1 MGDSFLK
8 KQSSAPP
15 SGGFVT
21 NSQPQQQFNQGNPY
35 PPPQQ
40 GGNYY
45 DPRYAMTAD
54 MIYREIGY
62 RDGNPTEI
70 DIFSDLL
77 NGTAPV
83 ERFLVGDG
91 WNEGD
96 GLSILAHFFS
106 KLLDYKLVS
115 FFKDFRLSIVQDA
128 DGAMFI
134 APAPEQTSERG
145 KELALTTIAEVSA
158 EMNMISQNLQTNL
171 LESANRKLASHRE
184 AAKII
189 AQQGGIT
196 ALLDEAAGGGKGG
209 PGVMST
215 ALNFGLRT
223 LGVPV
228 GPPQGTQPPPPPGR

>member
-1 MGDSFLK
+1 MELH
-8 KQSSAPP
+8 
-15 SGGFVT
+15 
-21 NSQPQQQFNQGNPY
+21 QQKMLG
-35 PPPQQ
+35 
-40 GGNYY
+40 
-45 DPRYAMTAD
+45 
-54 MIYREIGY
+54 
-62 RDGNPTEI
+62 
-70 DIFSDLL
+70 
-77 NGTAPV
+77 
-83 ERFLVGDG
+83 
-91 WNEGD
+91 
-96 GLSILAHFFS
+96 HFHYELP

-134 APAPEQTSERG
+134 APAPEQASERG

-171 LESANRKLASHRE
+171 LENANRKLASHRE

-209 PGVMST
+209 PGVVSS